1 MFGIPTIPVV
11 TKTLTAA
18 TPSVTLYYASPGG
31 TPRHLLIR
39 TNVLATSGTP
49 NLRIRLNGDSG
60 SNYNIQLLDA
70 AGSSASGLRE
80 STDHFG
86 LPTNVTSDSNEFS
99 GGEFLFPDALST
111 RTDKAVLSMSG
122 RVEDFHRMG
131 VGRWENTAA
140 ITSVELYLDSSTF
153 TAGSTFEM
161 AVVDEAYAVKE
172 TINTGTAQFDESS
185 ISAADGDLVVIGNLR
200 SDVSSH
206 IEEIGL
212 RFNSD
217 TTDGNYRRQRM
228 TAHNGTITGAY
239 SSASNAVAHAAGANS
254 DADGYSGFL
263 AQIPNFSDGSND
275 RTALTFGGG
284 HFSDSDQQLAMMGLR
299 WNNTAAITSVQ
310 VTARNGTGW
319 LADSMLSIYAV
330 PKGQITR
337 TELDDSASS
346 VAFTNIPQTYDH
358 LEITAYVRDDRS
370 ATSDD
375 IWMSLTPVGGSSDT
389 TDANYDTQLI
399 QGSGSTLTAASSAAD
414 RTIGNIVGNTETANV
429 YGALTI
435 TLYNYTKTDRHKH
448 SLSMSGRGESA
459 TGVYF
464 RSNRWE
470 NTAAIEAITLTPS
483 AGSNFLAGSVFTLRG
498 ITATPTTSD
507 AANINSVVIGSIAAI
522 NSVAI
527 ASIQAMNGVALT
539 GVGGGGSAYAGITW
553 AADDTLL
560 NAYGMFSVMGKK
572 GALGIIGHD
581 QSASPTENYMRTA
594 EHDGS
599 SWSTSG
605 NTNARH
611 GVSQTGGTQT
621 AGVIYGGYTGS
632 DESNVTEEY
641 NGSTWATGNNMVQ
654 GTNGGIGGGW
664 LQTAQLCSGGSSYNP
679 TVRDISTTQTYDG
692 TNWSNES
699 VSSQGRNTGTSGENG
714 SGLDSFLA
722 ASGSYDAGTTTDSQ
736 LFNQTAGTWTSK
748 ASASVKARYLGC
760 GSDGTRVYKIGG
772 VDPSASG
779 GWILSNMKDVVE
791 SWVENSWTTENSLP
805 ASRQYGGGSGTQ
817 AGTGENCAP
826 GGVQYDSGG
835 TSSNKDSFYVS
846 SAL

>member
-11 TKTLTAA
+11 TKTLTTA

-31 TPRHLLIR
+31 TPRHLVVRVNGQTGRAGNRDTVLIE
-39 TNVLATSGTP
+39 
-49 NLRIRLNGDSG
+49 INGDSG
-60 SNYNIQLLDA
+60 SNYYKQELNGYDGSNTEAQRNTNARWMWVPTSNLDSDA
-70 AGSSASGLRE
+70 
-80 STDHFG
+80 FG
-86 LPTNVTSDSNEFS
+86 
-99 GGEFLFPDALST
+99 GGTLLFPDAFST
-111 RTDKAVLSMSG
+111 RSHKSFLTFSG
-122 RVEDFHRMG
+122 ANENLVN
-131 VGRWENTAA
+131 VTAGRWADTSA
-140 ITSVELYLDSSTF
+140 ISAIKLTTETGTNWSV
-153 TAGSTFEM
+153 GSTFEM
-161 AVVDEAYAVKE
+161 AVVDEAFNIDE
-172 TINTGTAQFDESS
+172 QILGSDGTFSVGS
-185 ISAADGDLVVIGNLR
+185 ISAADGDLVCIGNLR
-200 SDVSSH
+200 TDRSSTQDEAKLYFNGDTSDS
-206 IEEIGL
+206 
-212 RFNSD
+212 NY
-217 TTDGNYRRQRM
+217 TTQRISGS
-228 TAHNGTITGAY
+228 GTWT
-239 SSASNAVAHAAGANS
+239 GANS
-254 DADGYSGFL
+254 GTTPL
-263 AQIPNFSDGSND
+263 AGRCTATNAAANVFGAMIAQVTNFSDGSND
-275 RTALTFGGG
+275 RNRIGIAGY
-284 HFSDSDQQLAMMGLR
+284 HQASDDSDVRVYSSRQ
-299 WNNTAAITSVQ
+299 NNTAAITSLSLVPD
-310 VTARNGTGW
+310 TGTNFETS
-319 LADSMLSIYAV
+319 SMLSTYAV
-330 PKGQITR
+330 PKGLITR
-337 TELDDSASS
+337 TELGSDTSS
-346 VAFTNIPQTYDH
+346 VTFSSIPATYDH
-358 LEITAYVRDDRS
+358 LEVSVYTRTDRS
-370 ATSDD
+370 AVNDVVNMTFN
-375 IWMSLTPVGGSSDT
+375 TDT
-389 TDANYDTQLI
+389 TAANYNHQEL
-399 QGSGSTLTAASSAAD
+399 QGAGSTLSANTDAANYRIGVYPSASEGSNEFGIGTT
-414 RTIGNIVGNTETANV
+414 TI
-429 YGALTI
+429 
-435 TLYNYTKTDRHKH
+435 YNYAKTDRDKH
-448 SLSMSGRGESA
+448 RLTVMGSSERVLLYSR
-459 TGVYF
+459 
-464 RSNRWE
+464 RWE
-470 NTAAIEAITLTPS
+470 DTSAINQIVLTPN
-483 AGSNFLAGSVFTLRG
+483 AGTNFLAGSVFTLRG
-498 ITATPTTSD
+498 ITATPSTSD

-621 AGVIYGGYTGS
+621 AGVTYGGYTGS